1 MLCGDLEGW
10 DGGAEREVQEG
21 AYVCTRVVDSL
32 CGTVESNCCKAIILQ
47 QQQQSKRENV
57 GKLLNYRY
65 KVFRRTKF
73 WVVCCV
79 NRVLALCETASEG
92 RGLCLS

>member
-1 MLCGDLEGW
+1 MLCGDLDGW

-21 AYVCTRVVDSL
+21 ARVVDLL
-32 CGTVESNCCKAIILQ
+32 CGRAESNCCKAIILN
-47 QQQQSKRENV
+47 SNNKVNERNA

-73 WVVCCV
+73 WAYA
-79 NRVLALCETASEG
+79 ALIESWA
-92 RGLCLS
+92 